1 MSLSR
6 FFQFFLGSTLGIAI
20 MVAAGLGAGYLA
32 VVRLST
38 APPRPT
44 FDNERGMVPKPVAK
58 KSSTKS
64 QEAQKNVGASPSPT
78 ANPSAEASPS
88 PSPSPSAS
96 PEGKYSATVSYGE
109 GLSVRSDPSVDAE
122 RIGGVDYQENIIVL
136 EESSDQQW
144 QRIRSEATGIEGWI
158 KAGNIER
165 AE

>member
-1 MSLSR
+1 MSMSR

-32 VVRLST
+32 IVRFS
-38 APPRPT
+38 ASPPRPT
-44 FDNERGMVPKPVAK
+44 FDNERGMTPKPVAK
-58 KSSTKS
+58 KSDPKN
-64 QEAQKNVGASPSPT
+64 QQAQKSESASPSPAASPSPT
-78 ANPSAEASPS
+78 PTPQATASP
-88 PSPSPSAS
+88 A
-96 PEGKYSATVSYGE
+96 GKYLATVSYGE

-122 RIGGVDYQENIIVL
+122 RIGGVDYQENVVVL

-144 QRIRSEATGIEGWI
+144 QRIRSEASGVEGWV